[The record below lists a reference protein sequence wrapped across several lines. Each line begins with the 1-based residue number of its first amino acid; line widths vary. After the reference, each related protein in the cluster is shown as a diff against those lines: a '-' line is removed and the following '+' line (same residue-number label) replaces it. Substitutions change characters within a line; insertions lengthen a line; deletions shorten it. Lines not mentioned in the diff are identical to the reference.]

1 VALLVAV
8 TALPAFGAA
17 EEVPYPDL
25 ERPDLEVSMQV
36 DATDAQVR
44 RVVERVGRADGAR
57 RHRRASC
64 RRSVGESVDT
74 GMQPSV

>member
-8 TALPAFGAA
+8 TALPAFGVA
-17 EEVPYPDL
+17 EEVPSPDL

-44 RVVERVGRADGAR
+44 RVVERV
-57 RHRRASC
+57 
-64 RRSVGESVDT
+64 RS
-74 GMQPSV
+74 